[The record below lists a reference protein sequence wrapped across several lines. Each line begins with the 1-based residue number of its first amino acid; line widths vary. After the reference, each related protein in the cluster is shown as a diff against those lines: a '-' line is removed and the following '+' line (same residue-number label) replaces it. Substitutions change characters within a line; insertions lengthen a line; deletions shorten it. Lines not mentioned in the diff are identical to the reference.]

1 VNNKLRYVIDTSVLV
16 DGRATPLVE
25 EGTIRGTVIV
35 PESVIAELE
44 SQANYGR
51 ETGMVGINEVKQ
63 LQEYA
68 KDGFIEL
75 KFVGERPTMEEI
87 QLSKAGA
94 IDDKIR
100 KVAIDEG
107 AILVTSDRVQAD
119 VASSKGI
126 EVLFVKQERLDP
138 YRIKIWDFFDPE
150 TMSVHLKES
159 VPPLAKKGK
168 LGALKLVKVRESP
181 CRERELREMA
191 QEILEA
197 ARQNPDCFIEIE
209 RLGVTVV
216 QLKELRIAIARP
228 PFSDGLEI
236 TAVRPVAK
244 VSLDEYNL
252 SEELKKRFI
261 ETQRGI
267 LIAGPPGAGKSTFA
281 ASLAE
286 YLLGQGYIVKTME
299 SPRDLIVKDEIT
311 QYSPLE
317 GNMALTADIL
327 LLVRPDY
334 TIYDEVRK
342 TSDFQIFADMRLAGV
357 GMIGVM
363 HATRPIDAIQRMLGR
378 VELGVIPQVVDTIV
392 FIEAGKVA
400 EVYELEFTVKVP
412 YGMYEEDLSRPVI
425 EVRTFEDKE
434 VKFEIYT
441 YGEEIIVMPVKK
453 KERKKSYG
461 VIEKSLEQVVRKYV
475 SEAKVELIS
484 DRKAIVMVPE
494 NEIPRILG
502 RKGSNITAIEKEFGI
517 KIDVRELKRENKI
530 EAMVDETARYY
541 IIQAL
546 GLEKKTVDLYVDGT
560 YLFSPTVSSKGYI
573 RVRKDKELGKIL
585 AENMEKGRKLYIVF

>member
-1 VNNKLRYVIDTSVLV
+1 MNNKLRYVIDTSVLV